1 MVCEEKWKFFISPL
15 NKIAQKRDSN
25 YIIYMNHRDQHKIY
39 KVKLYVIFAVIKPVK
54 LVKIEMSRNIKAS
67 EKEIDYDYFLFIHA
81 CIISPFLSLSLSL
94 FLSISFNNLNNVYN
108 KI

>member
-1 MVCEEKWKFFISPL
+1 MI
-15 NKIAQKRDSN
+15 SN
-25 YIIYMNHRDQHKIY
+25 YIIDMNHRDKHKIY

-81 CIISPFLSLSLSL
+81 CIITQFYTWSDS
-94 FLSISFNNLNNVYN
+94 
-108 KI
+108 